1 MEIISVLIAIL
12 INLVN
17 LVFSIKYMNR
27 IMRQNWKDFMK
38 KFYLMMA
45 IRFIIIL
52 GIFFVLI
59 KIIKMDELYLSLTFI
74 LSYFVVIIIE
84 ILYLNKRYSILNF
97 KQPKK

>member
-1 MEIISVLIAIL
+1 LEIISVLIAIL